1 MNVALS
7 FLKCL
12 LFCFLFFFKCINLF
26 VFFQLAEKQNQSSD
40 QSGAT
45 THVSVSQPAA
55 PVSTSDCVKPV
66 AFNKEM
72 NSTSPQR
79 LGDRTDS
86 EPAGK
91 PVEQESEQDPLI
103 CQQLG
108 DMEVVPV
115 EAMGMPAKQ
124 SQPPGV
130 AQTKSSCDDEE
141 KRDQSKEEPLLEMKQ
156 LDG

>member
-1 MNVALS
+1 MSPVL
-7 FLKCL
+7 
-12 LFCFLFFFKCINLF
+12 FLFFFKCINLF

-130 AQTKSSCDDEE
+130 AQTKSSCDDE

>member
-1 MNVALS
+1 MSPVL
-7 FLKCL
+7 F
-12 LFCFLFFFKCINLF
+12 FCFLNVLIYLY
-26 VFFQLAEKQNQSSD
+26 FFQLAEKQNQSSD

-66 AFNKEM
+66 VFNKEM

-130 AQTKSSCDDEE
+130 AQRKSSCDDEE